1 MKIRNKIVSIVVGSM
16 LVSSCVEAPTFEKS
30 YAFEDEQWDQKVKP
44 SFTLEIKDI
53 EKEYDF
59 VLTVRTTTDYKYS
72 NLWIYWNT
80 TTPDGEKAREPF
92 EIKITNPDGS
102 WIGKKTGTIVENSL
116 YFKRRKMPVK
126 GKYIFVLEQGITS
139 SKIDEILD
147 VSLLVQE
154 VNQP

>member
-1 MKIRNKIVSIVVGSM
+1 MRLRNNILSVIVGAM
-16 LVSSCVEAPTFEKS
+16 LLSSCAEAPTFEKS
-30 YAFEDEQWDQKVKP
+30 YTFVDKQWDQKVKP
-44 SFTLEIKDI
+44 SFTLEVKDI
-53 EKEYDF
+53 DKEYDF

-116 YFKRRKMPVK
+116 YFKRRKMPLK

-139 SKIDEILD
+139 STIDEILD

-154 VNQP
+154 VKEP

>member
-16 LVSSCVEAPTFEKS
+16 LLSSCVEAPTFEKS
-30 YAFEDEQWDQKVKP
+30 YVFEDEQWDQKVKP

-102 WIGKKTGTIVENSL
+102 WVGKKTGTIVENSL

-126 GKYIFVLEQGITS
+126 GKYVFVLEQGITS

>member
-1 MKIRNKIVSIVVGSM
+1 MRIRNKIVSIVVGSM

-126 GKYIFVLEQGITS
+126 GKYVFVLEQGITS

>member
-1 MKIRNKIVSIVVGSM
+1 MRIRNKILAVLVGTM
-16 LVSSCVEAPTFEKS
+16 ILSSCVEAPTFEKS
-30 YAFEDEQWDQKVKP
+30 YTFENKQWDQKVKP
-44 SFTLEIKDI
+44 SFTLDVKDI

-116 YFKRRKMPVK
+116 YFKRRKMPLK
-126 GKYIFVLEQGITS
+126 GKYIFILEQGITS

-154 VNQP
+154 VKEP

>member
-80 TTPDGEKAREPF
+80 ATPDGEKAREPF

>member
-1 MKIRNKIVSIVVGSM
+1 M
-16 LVSSCVEAPTFEKS
+16 LLSSCVEAPTFEKS
-30 YAFEDEQWDQKVKP
+30 YAFADKQWDQKVKP
-44 SFTLEIKDI
+44 SFTLDIKDI

-80 TTPDGEKAREPF
+80 TTPDGERAREPF

-126 GKYIFVLEQGITS
+126 GKYVFVLEQGITS